1 MKHKDEDFC
10 PECGELARDCACGDC
25 SSQDFDDE
33 GDFKFEYA
41 FESITDSK
49 SFFKPNQ
56 PLK

>member
-1 MKHKDEDFC
+1 MKPNENDFC
-10 PECGELARDCACGDC
+10 ADCGELIRDCMCEA
-25 SSQDFDDE
+25 SQEIDEDD